1 MRGGARVLLVA
12 RTSGRIA
19 GALMAVVERVIT
31 PPPDDADA
39 ALIAAEQERYY
50 LRAATG
56 AWCARCKDDVD
67 KCPEY
72 PRADALREFIAT
84 APAEGLAGAAVKL
97 RQLTDPELGLPIG
110 TPVHLETT
118 LNQVRVA
125 VERVTGHASHATP
138 ETLETAGDVTAPAK
152 SVAPKTAHA

>member
-72 PRADALREFIAT
+72 PRADALREFVDKCNPPRAIA
-84 APAEGLAGAAVKL
+84 AMSLYELARNL
-97 RQLTDPELGLPIG
+97 LTED
-110 TPVHLETT
+110 TP
-118 LNQVRVA
+118 
-125 VERVTGHASHATP
+125 
-138 ETLETAGDVTAPAK
+138 
-152 SVAPKTAHA
+152 